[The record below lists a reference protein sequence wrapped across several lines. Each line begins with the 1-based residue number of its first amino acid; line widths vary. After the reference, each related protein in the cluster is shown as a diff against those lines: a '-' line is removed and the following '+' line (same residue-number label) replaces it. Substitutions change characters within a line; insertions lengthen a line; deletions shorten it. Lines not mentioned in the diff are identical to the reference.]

1 MMYPS
6 NGATQMTENLAD
18 LQKQLA
24 ELNKAIELQKALDKL
39 AKVPVSHRTMQKR
52 EALEQA
58 FRKVK

>member
-1 MMYPS
+1 
-6 NGATQMTENLAD
+6 MTENLAD